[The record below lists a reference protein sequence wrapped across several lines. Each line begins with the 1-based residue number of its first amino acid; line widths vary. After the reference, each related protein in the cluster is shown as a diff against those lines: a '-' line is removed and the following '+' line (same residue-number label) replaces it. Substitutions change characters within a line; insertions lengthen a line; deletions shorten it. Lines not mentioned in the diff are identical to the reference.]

1 MESGV
6 PLTGALKSDP
16 DSTWGV
22 GVNFGAAVGVGT
34 DVAVADEQASSS
46 AKRATNNPVTNRR
59 FSAGSNMVG
68 ITDI

>member
-22 GVNFGAAVGVGT
+22 GLNFGAAVGVGT
-34 DVAVADEQASSS
+34 DVAVADEQASDESS
-46 AKRATNNPVTNRR
+46 LQRGLKYGWYHGHLNSQN
-59 FSAGSNMVG
+59 
-68 ITDI
+68 